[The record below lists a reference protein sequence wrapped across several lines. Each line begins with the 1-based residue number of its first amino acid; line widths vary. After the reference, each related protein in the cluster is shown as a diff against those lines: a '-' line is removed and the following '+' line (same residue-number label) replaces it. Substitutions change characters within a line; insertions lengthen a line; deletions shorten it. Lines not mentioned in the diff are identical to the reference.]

1 MTNVFIAPE
10 WEGQTVDG
18 KYALLEWLGGSANQG
33 VFLTLRVGVQKAV
46 IKLILADGPTAE
58 AHLAQWE
65 TAQSLSHPHLL
76 PVLDMGRWQFGGA
89 SVVYVVTELADHVLS
104 EYIPLGPSSPEKVKD
119 FVLPVLDALL
129 YLHELGYVHGH
140 VKPSN
145 IVVASEALK
154 LSSDRF
160 LVAAG
165 VPWPTRETDVHD
177 PPEMGTGR
185 FTRAVDAWG
194 VGMTIAEAMTQL
206 PPIWD
211 EKEIEEPVVQGML
224 LAPFDGLVRD
234 CLRSDPERRCSI
246 KEIKDRIV
254 SSFSGIAEAVPAE
267 TKNPELAVMPAAP
280 SADAQVEAQDKEDAA
295 STAEPVFRARA
306 RFSEDEP
313 EESVPMLNSLR
324 SFEEPEESRFRILLI
339 VIGII
344 ALLAIAAV
352 FAVRSGWVQRTVARA
367 PAANAT
373 SSGGAATHADTTAP
387 TALSSAAAAPQ
398 PLTATPMSGSQN
410 DATTGP
416 PATAPETRPAVPEH
430 PTVADQATKQAPAT
444 RPMEGQST
452 PPPERSRVRPKEI
465 APPSHQAENANG
477 AVTKRVMPYVSRNAV
492 GSIRGI
498 VTVEARL
505 SVSTKGQV
513 MSADYV
519 SPGPG
524 NYFAR
529 TAHKAALEWEFDPPI
544 RAGHA
549 VPSVWILRFYFHP
562 NNTQITAVEEGR

>member
-1 MTNVFIAPE
+1 MTNVSITPE

-18 KYALLEWLGGSANQG
+18 KYALLEWLGGSGNQG
-33 VFLTLRVGVQKAV
+33 VFLTLRLGVQKAA
-46 IKLILADGPTAE
+46 IKLILADGSAAE
-58 AHLAQWE
+58 AQLAQWE
-65 TAQSLSHPHLL
+65 AAKSLSHPHLL
-76 PVLDMGRWQFGGA
+76 PVLATGRWQFGEA
-89 SVVYVVTELADHVLS
+89 RVVYVVTELADHVLS
-104 EYIPLGPSSPEKVKD
+104 ESLPVGPSSPEKVKD

-145 IVVASEALK
+145 IVVASKALK
-154 LSSDRF
+154 LSGDRF
-160 LVAAG
+160 LVAEG
-165 VPWPTRETDVHD
+165 VPRPTRETDVHD
-177 PPEMGTGR
+177 PPEIGTGR
-185 FTRAVDAWG
+185 FTKAVDAWG

-206 PPIWD
+206 PPVWD
-211 EKEIEEPVVQGML
+211 GKEIKEPVVQGTL
-224 LAPFDGLVRD
+224 LAPFDGIVRD

-246 KEIKDRIV
+246 KEIRDRIV
-254 SSFSGIAEAVPAE
+254 SSFSGIADVVPAE
-267 TKNPELAVMPAAP
+267 TKNPDLAVMPAAP
-280 SADAQVEAQDKEDAA
+280 SADAHVEAPAKDDTA
-295 STAEPVFRARA
+295 STPEPVFRPRA

-313 EESVPMLNSLR
+313 EESAPRLNSLR
-324 SFEEPEESRFRILLI
+324 SFEEPEESRFRILPI

-367 PAANAT
+367 PAENAT
-373 SSGGAATHADTTAP
+373 SSGGAGTQANATTP
-387 TALSSAAAAPQ
+387 AAPQ
-398 PLTATPMSGSQN
+398 PFTATPMSGSHS
-410 DATTGP
+410 DAATGP
-416 PATAPETRPAVPEH
+416 PVAGQPATAPQAPPAASEHSTVP
-430 PTVADQATKQAPAT
+430 DQATKQALAS

-452 PPPERSRVRPKEI
+452 PPPEKSAARPKEI

-492 GSIRGI
+492 GDIRGM
-498 VTVEARL
+498 VAVEARL
-505 SVSTKGQV
+505 SVNAKGQV
-513 MSADYV
+513 TNADYV

-549 VPSVWILRFYFHP
+549 VPSVWILRFNFHP
-562 NNTQITAVEEGR
+562 GNTEVTAVEEGR